1 MQDKV
6 VAYQQ
11 AEQALKTKEAVLT
24 EKKASVE
31 MMEGVDEEALQA
43 QLEALQKD
51 SSDARWAHRKGE
63 IQKRMIGR
71 GRRVGSKYVSFFS
84 LTLSKYVYFVIIFL
98 S

>member
-11 AEQALKTKEAVLT
+11 AEQALKTKGAVLT

-31 MMEGVDEEALQA
+31 MIEGADDEALEA

-51 SSDARWAHRKGE
+51 SSDARWKYR
-63 IQKRMIGR
+63 R
-71 GRRVGSKYVSFFS
+71 G
-84 LTLSKYVYFVIIFL
+84 
-98 S
+98 